1 MFTTINSYALPI
13 LLQFSNRDVYHREQW
28 HTHYSHILGRRRNAI
43 GRYRQLSIVMAVE
56 WLNRYFSGSNPGPVP
71 PLMPSGSEFALKV
84 YYAAL
89 SIGYSHTA
97 TYAHIASL
105 IGSPGAARAVGRAL
119 GANPIMIMI
128 PCHRIL
134 GSDGSLTGFA
144 AGLEVKRALLGL
156 ESGQRV
162 LPRL

>member
-1 MFTTINSYALPI
+1 MHYQYYYNSPI
-13 LLQFSNRDVYHREQW
+13 GTLAIESNG
-28 HTHYSHILGRRRNAI
+28 THITRLYRWI
-43 GRYRQLSIVMAVE
+43 GQTQSVDIGNCQPIVMAVE
-56 WLNRYFSGSNPGPVP
+56 WLNRYFSGSDPGQVP
-71 PLMPSGSEFALKV
+71 ALMPSGSEFALKT
-84 YYAAL
+84 YRAA
-89 SIGYSHTA
+89 STIGYSQTA

-119 GANPIMIMI
+119 GANPILIMI

-144 AGLEVKRALLGL
+144 AGLEVKRALLDL
-156 ESGQRV
+156 ESGKTV

>member
-1 MFTTINSYALPI
+1 MHYQYYYDSTIGTFTIE
-13 LLQFSNRDVYHREQW
+13 SNG
-28 HTHYSHILGRRRNAI
+28 THITRIYRAEGLTQSDDI
-43 GRYRQLSIVMAVE
+43 GNCQPIVMAVE